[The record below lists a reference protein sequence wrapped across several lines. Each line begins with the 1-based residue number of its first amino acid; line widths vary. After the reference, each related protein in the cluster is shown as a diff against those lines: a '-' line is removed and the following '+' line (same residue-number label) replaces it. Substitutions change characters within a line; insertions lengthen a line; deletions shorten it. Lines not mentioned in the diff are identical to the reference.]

1 MKISLRSLITLV
13 VAASTCAIAFADD
26 LADFK
31 KWYLKDS
38 ATMVKAM
45 ESKNIAFFDKICA
58 PGFTYK
64 EASGK
69 VSNKKEALA
78 GLKMMMDGT
87 EKIKYKFKILSTKA
101 VKNTMVVDL
110 LNDYHMTA
118 KAGPDGK
125 KQVMAM
131 ENKTRETWVKV
142 GSKWMLKNITDIG
155 APKMKAG

>member
-1 MKISLRSLITLV
+1 MKIFAKSLITLA
-13 VAASTCAIAFADD
+13 VAISTCAIALADD

-31 KWYLKDS
+31 KWYAKD
-38 ATMVKAM
+38 APNVVKAM
-45 ESKNIAFFDKICA
+45 ESKNIAYFDKICA
-58 PGFTYK
+58 PGFAYK

-69 VSNKKEALA
+69 VANKKEALA

-87 EKIKYKFKILSTKA
+87 EKIKYKFKVTSTKA
-101 VKNTMVVDL
+101 VKGAMVVDL
-110 LNDYHMTA
+110 LNDYHMTM

-142 GSKWMLKNITDIG
+142 GGKWMLKNITDVG